1 MIGNI
6 IANKYIIKEKI
17 GSGKFGTVFKGEH
30 MKHKTEV
37 AIKMENT
44 AHECNTIKYETTIL
58 NYLYTNGCRVIPS
71 VIWYGIYGDY
81 KCLTMDYYNQTMD
94 QYISLVREKYAGSPL
109 EYLKQIIKII
119 VNMVSIIGHV
129 HKHHIIHRDIKPE
142 NFMLKDTDLYL
153 IDFGIASAVPPN
165 ICDINTEPDRTTVI
179 GSPKYISYYVHS
191 GYEPMYRDDLI
202 SIGYCFFYFILGKL
216 PWDDVFS
223 SDNTPPTHLLH
234 EKNQIRKKWKQL
246 NNIEKIIQNI
256 RQKTSVELPA
266 DYNEIYKN
274 ISEYFALCYNLQ
286 LDEKPFYDEL
296 LTVLR
301 HIREHPDNV

>member
-1 MIGNI
+1 
-6 IANKYIIKEKI
+6 
-17 GSGKFGTVFKGEH
+17 
-30 MKHKTEV
+30 
-37 AIKMENT
+37 
-44 AHECNTIKYETTIL
+44 
-58 NYLYTNGCRVIPS
+58 
-71 VIWYGIYGDY
+71 
-81 KCLTMDYYNQTMD
+81 
-94 QYISLVREKYAGSPL
+94 
-109 EYLKQIIKII
+109 
-119 VNMVSIIGHV
+119 
-129 HKHHIIHRDIKPE
+129 
-142 NFMLKDTDLYL
+142 MLKDTDLYL
-153 IDFGIASAVPPN
+153 IDFGIASSVPPN
-165 ICDINTEPDRTTVI
+165 ICDITTDPHRTTVI

-216 PWDDVFS
+216 PWDDVSS

-256 RQKTSVELPA
+256 RQKTSVELSG

-296 LTVLR
+296 ITVLR
-301 HIREHPDNV
+301 PIREDTDNV